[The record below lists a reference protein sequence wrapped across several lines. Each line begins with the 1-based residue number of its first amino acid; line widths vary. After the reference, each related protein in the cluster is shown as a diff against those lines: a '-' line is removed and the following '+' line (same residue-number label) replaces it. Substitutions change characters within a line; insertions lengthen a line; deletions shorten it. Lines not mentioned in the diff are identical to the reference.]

1 MKKFIYNAIIL
12 IAIALSTTGCV
23 QTLDG
28 GVEIPGSSKVE
39 ENKSVKLYYKDNNK
53 EAVEKDSKNIAD
65 FINNTEIKPRYWY
78 AAKNVSDASFYDRF
92 DYVGGANTENKVL
105 NIKLTL
111 ESDEK
116 TIGLVANKKYT
127 SRNEAYQDFHNIR
140 QIIFEKI
147 SDNRKNAPSIV
158 GDSDFADKIG
168 TTWSIYPDEY
178 ALDKGLLKIYT
189 KKELIR
195 QAYSERTE
203 TAFKKSGYTL
213 VENPIDADKV
223 IIFEI
228 SRDYYQSEIKK
239 LQKEGKNL
247 NFGVLNTSTNQVNKM
262 ETAMNLSSMSGNSS
276 GTAAGVGIG
285 AGILFSIIDMFNDKN
300 IAIPTFKITYPKEN
314 KSYLFLPNLS
324 FESYD
329 NRHPIT
335 QERRNKFLGTQF
347 YFQTL
352 RAYNERDYDDRWK
365 LIPLN

>member
-28 GVEIPGSSKVE
+28 GVEIPGNSKVE

-53 EAVEKDSKNIAD
+53 EAVEKDLKNIAD

-178 ALDKGLLKIYT
+178 ALDKGILKIYT

-195 QAYSERTE
+195 QAYSVRTE
-203 TAFKKSGYTL
+203 TAFKKAGYTL
-213 VENPIDADKV
+213 VENPSDADKV

-262 ETAMNLSSMSGNSS
+262 ETAMNFSSMSGNSS
-276 GTAAGVGIG
+276 GSAAGVGIG

-300 IAIPTFKITYPKEN
+300 ISLPTFKITYPKEN
-314 KSYLFLPNLS
+314 KSYLFIPRLS

-335 QERRNKFLGTQF
+335 QERRNQF
-347 YFQTL
+347 
-352 RAYNERDYDDRWK
+352 
-365 LIPLN
+365 

>member
-53 EAVEKDSKNIAD
+53 EAVEKDLKNIAD

-78 AAKNVSDASFYDRF
+78 DAKNVSDASFYDRF

-127 SRNEAYQDFHNIR
+127 SRNEAYQDFYNIK
-140 QIIFEKI
+140 QTLFEKI

-168 TTWSIYPDEY
+168 TTWEIYPDEY
-178 ALDKGLLKIYT
+178 ALDKGILKIYT
-189 KKELIR
+189 KKELLR
-195 QAYSERTE
+195 QVYSKRTE
-203 TAFKKSGYTL
+203 TAFKKAGYTV
-213 VENPIDADKV
+213 VENPSDADKIV
-223 IIFEI
+223 VFEF

-247 NFGVLNTSTNQVNKM
+247 NFGVLNTSTNQINKM
-262 ETAMNLSSMSGNSS
+262 ETAMNFSSMSGNSS

-300 IAIPTFKITYPKEN
+300 IAIPTFKISYVKDN
-314 KSYLFLPNLS
+314 KSYLYIPSTTFTA
-324 FESYD
+324 Y
-329 NRHPIT
+329 
-335 QERRNKFLGTQF
+335 QNKNIISQSRYSLFHNGEN
-347 YFQTL
+347 YFANL
-352 RAYNERDYDDRWK
+352 RAYNERDDDDRWK
-365 LIPLN
+365 LIPLD